1 MSDGLSW
8 ALLALQGC
16 TLLSQ
21 LFVHIKSNHFESTC
35 GCCKVVDDFEG
46 QESSKKE
53 KNDVKEQTSS
63 KNELPQIVVSEEK

>member
-8 ALLALQGC
+8 ALLAMQAC

-35 GCCKVVDDFEG
+35 GCCKVVDDFQG
-46 QESSKKE
+46 QEPVQKE
-53 KNDVKEQTSS
+53 TKDTK
-63 KNELPQIVVSEEK
+63 ELPKIVLTEPK

>member
-8 ALLALQGC
+8 ALLAMQAC

-35 GCCKVVDDFEG
+35 RCCKVVDDFQG
-46 QESSKKE
+46 QEVQKETKDKKE
-53 KNDVKEQTSS
+53 ETKDKI
-63 KNELPQIVVSEEK
+63 KLPKIVVNEEK